1 MVDVAPSEA
10 FEKNTQLVIDLL
22 DQIPAGRCTTYGALG
37 RCIGI
42 VPRYAALI
50 VATAPDIASAPW
62 HRVVGADATIKAG
75 PQRSEQVMRL
85 RSEGFEIDGYRL
97 VDFAERFFDLAGPD

>member
-1 MVDVAPSEA
+1 MSCRAMRMVDVAPSEA

-50 VATAPDIASAPW
+50 MATAPD
-62 HRVVGADATIKAG
+62 
-75 PQRSEQVMRL
+75 MRL
-85 RSEGFEIDGYRL
+85 RPGTEWSAPTQPSKR
-97 VDFAERFFDLAGPD
+97 VRSAASR